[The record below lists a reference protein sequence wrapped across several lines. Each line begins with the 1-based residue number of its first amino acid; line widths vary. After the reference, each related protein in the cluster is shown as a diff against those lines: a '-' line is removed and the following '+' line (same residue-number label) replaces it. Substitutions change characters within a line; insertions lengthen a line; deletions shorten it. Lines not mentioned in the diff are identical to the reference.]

1 MQYLLILEKKE
12 EFLQQK
18 VNYKKKVKIALI
30 DYGSGN
36 LQSAYKAL
44 EFAGKNKKSK
54 IFITSKSKELLKA
67 DKIVLPGVGTFFDC
81 MSGLKSLPGMIDVL
95 NEIVLQKKKPFL
107 GICIGMQLLAT
118 EGKEKGNHKG
128 LGWIKGKVIKIK
140 KNKKIKIPHM
150 GWNTVKIISKHPI
163 LKKKKFESYFVH
175 SYNFICENKKNILG
189 TCEYN
194 QKITA
199 IVGQDNIIGTQ
210 FHPEK
215 SQKIGLEILQN
226 FLNWRY

>member
-1 MQYLLILEKKE
+1 MLILEKKE

-18 VNYKKKVKIALI
+18 VNCKKKVKTALI

-44 EFAGKNKKSK
+44 ELAGNYRKKNK
-54 IFITSKSKELLKA
+54 IFITSKSKDLLDA
-67 DKIVLPGVGTFFDC
+67 DKIVLPGVGTFSDC
-81 MSGLKSLPGMIDVL
+81 MNGLKSLPGMIDIL

-107 GICIGMQLLAT
+107 GICVGMQLLAI

-128 LGWIKGKVIKIK
+128 LGWIKGKVVKIK

-163 LKKKKFESYFVH
+163 LKRKKFESYFVH
-175 SYNFICENKKNILG
+175 SYNFICRDKKNILA
-189 TCEYN
+189 TCDYQQN
-194 QKITA
+194 ITA
-199 IVGQDNIIGTQ
+199 IIGKENIIGTQ

-215 SQKIGLEILQN
+215 SQKVGLEILKN
-226 FLNWRY
+226 FICWTY

>member
-1 MQYLLILEKKE
+1 M
-12 EFLQQK
+12 
-18 VNYKKKVKIALI
+18 KIALI

-44 EFAGKNKKSK
+44 ELVSNCKKK
-54 IFITSKSKELLKA
+54 IFITSNSKDLLKA
-67 DKIVLPGVGTFFDC
+67 DKIILPGVGAFADC
-81 MSGLKSLPGMIDVL
+81 MKGLESISGMIDVL
-95 NEIVLQKKKPFL
+95 NEAVLEKKKPFL

-150 GWNTVKIISKHPI
+150 GWNTVKVISKHPI
-163 LKKKKFESYFVH
+163 LKRKKFESYFVH
-175 SYNFICENKKNILG
+175 SYNFICRDKKNIIA
-189 TCEYN
+189 TCDYQ

-199 IVGQDNIIGTQ
+199 IIGKENIIGTQ

-215 SQKIGLEILQN
+215 SQKIGLEILKN
-226 FLNWRY
+226 FVSWNF

>member
-1 MQYLLILEKKE
+1 MLILEKKE

-18 VNYKKKVKIALI
+18 VNCKKKVKTALI

-44 EFAGKNKKSK
+44 ELAGNYRKKNK
-54 IFITSKSKELLKA
+54 IFITSKSKDLLDA
-67 DKIVLPGVGTFFDC
+67 DKIVLPGVGTFSDC
-81 MSGLKSLPGMIDVL
+81 MNGLKSLPGMIDIL
-95 NEIVLQKKKPFL
+95 NEIVLQRKKPFL
-107 GICIGMQLLAT
+107 GICVGMQLLAI

-163 LKKKKFESYFVH
+163 LKRKKFESYFVH
-175 SYNFICENKKNILG
+175 SYNFICQDKKNVLA
-189 TCEYN
+189 TCDY
-194 QKITA
+194 QQSITA
-199 IVGQDNIIGTQ
+199 IVGKENIIGTQ

-215 SQKIGLEILQN
+215 SQKIGLEILKN
-226 FLNWRY
+226 FIRWIY

>member
-1 MQYLLILEKKE
+1 MILEKKE

-18 VNYKKKVKIALI
+18 VNCKKKVKTALI

-44 EFAGKNKKSK
+44 ELAGNYRKKNK
-54 IFITSKSKELLKA
+54 IFITSKSKDLLDA
-67 DKIVLPGVGTFFDC
+67 DKIVLPGVGTFSDC
-81 MSGLKSLPGMIDVL
+81 MNGLKSLPGMIDIL
-95 NEIVLQKKKPFL
+95 NEIVLQRKKPFL
-107 GICIGMQLLAT
+107 GICVGMQLLAI

-128 LGWIKGKVIKIK
+128 LGWIKGKVVKIK

-163 LKKKKFESYFVH
+163 LKRKKFESYFVH
-175 SYNFICENKKNILG
+175 SYNFICQDKKNVLA
-189 TCEYN
+189 TCDY
-194 QKITA
+194 QQSITA
-199 IVGQDNIIGTQ
+199 IVGKENIIGTQ

-215 SQKIGLEILQN
+215 SQKIGLEILKN
-226 FLNWRY
+226 FIRWIY

>member
-1 MQYLLILEKKE
+1 MKT
-12 EFLQQK
+12 
-18 VNYKKKVKIALI
+18 ALI

-44 EFAGKNKKSK
+44 ELAGKFRKKNK
-54 IFITSKSKELLKA
+54 IFVTSKSKDLLHV

-81 MSGLKSLPGMIDVL
+81 MNGLKSLPGMIDIL
-95 NEIVLQKKKPFL
+95 NEVVLEKKKPFL

-118 EGKEKGNHKG
+118 QGKEKGNHKG
-128 LGWIKGKVIKIK
+128 LGWIEGKVIKLK

-175 SYNFICENKKNILG
+175 SYNFICRDKKNVLA
-189 TCEYN
+189 TCDY
-194 QKITA
+194 QQSITA
-199 IVGQDNIIGTQ
+199 IIGKENIIGTQ

-215 SQKIGLEILQN
+215 SQRTGLEILKN
-226 FLNWRY
+226 FISWIY

>member
-1 MQYLLILEKKE
+1 M
-12 EFLQQK
+12 
-18 VNYKKKVKIALI
+18 KIALI

-44 EFAGKNKKSK
+44 ELVSNCKNK
-54 IFITSKSKELLKA
+54 IFITSNSKDLLKV
-67 DKIVLPGVGTFFDC
+67 DKIILPGVGAFADC
-81 MSGLKSLPGMIDVL
+81 MKGLKSISGMINVL
-95 NEIVLQKKKPFL
+95 NEVVLEKKKPFL

-118 EGKEKGNHKG
+118 KGKEKGDHDG

-163 LKKKKFESYFVH
+163 IKRKKFESYFVH
-175 SYNFICENKKNILG
+175 SYNFICRDKKNILA
-189 TCEYN
+189 TCDYQQN
-194 QKITA
+194 ITA
-199 IVGQDNIIGTQ
+199 IIGKENIIGTQ

-215 SQKIGLEILQN
+215 SQKVGLEILKN
-226 FLNWRY
+226 FICWTY

>member
-1 MQYLLILEKKE
+1 M
-12 EFLQQK
+12 
-18 VNYKKKVKIALI
+18 KIALI

-44 EFAGKNKKSK
+44 ELVSNCKNK
-54 IFITSKSKELLKA
+54 IFITSNSKDLLKA
-67 DKIVLPGVGTFFDC
+67 DKIILPGVGAFADC
-81 MSGLKSLPGMIDVL
+81 IKGLKSISGMTDVL
-95 NEIVLQKKKPFL
+95 NEVVLEKKKPFL

-118 EGKEKGNHKG
+118 KGKEKGDHDG

-150 GWNTVKIISKHPI
+150 GWNTVKVISKHPI
-163 LKKKKFESYFVH
+163 LKRKKFESYFVH
-175 SYNFICENKKNILG
+175 SYNFICKNKKNIIA
-189 TCEYN
+189 TCDYQ

-199 IVGQDNIIGTQ
+199 IVGKENIIGTQ

-215 SQKIGLEILQN
+215 SQKIGLEILKN
-226 FLNWRY
+226 FVSWNY

>member
-1 MQYLLILEKKE
+1 MLILEKKE

-18 VNYKKKVKIALI
+18 VNCKKKVKTALI

-44 EFAGKNKKSK
+44 ELAGNYRKKNK
-54 IFITSKSKELLKA
+54 IFITSKSKDSLDA
-67 DKIVLPGVGTFFDC
+67 DKIVLPGVGTFSDC
-81 MSGLKSLPGMIDVL
+81 MNGLKSLPGMIDIL
-95 NEIVLQKKKPFL
+95 NEIVLQRKKPFL
-107 GICIGMQLLAT
+107 GICVGMQLLAI

-128 LGWIKGKVIKIK
+128 LGWIKGKVVKIK

-163 LKKKKFESYFVH
+163 LKRKKFESYFVH
-175 SYNFICENKKNILG
+175 SYNFICQDKKNVLA
-189 TCEYN
+189 TCDY
-194 QKITA
+194 QQSITA
-199 IVGQDNIIGTQ
+199 IVGKENIIGTQ

-215 SQKIGLEILQN
+215 SQKIGLEILKN
-226 FLNWRY
+226 FIRWIY

>member
-1 MQYLLILEKKE
+1 MKT
-12 EFLQQK
+12 
-18 VNYKKKVKIALI
+18 ALI

-44 EFAGKNKKSK
+44 ELAGNYGKKNK
-54 IFITSKSKELLKA
+54 ILVTSKSKDLLGV
-67 DKIVLPGVGTFFDC
+67 DKIVLPGVGTFSDC
-81 MSGLKSLPGMIDVL
+81 MNGLKSLPGMIDIL

-118 EGKEKGNHKG
+118 DGKEKGNHKG

-163 LKKKKFESYFVH
+163 LKRKKFESYFVH
-175 SYNFICENKKNILG
+175 SYNFICQNKKDVLA
-189 TCEYN
+189 TCNYQQN
-194 QKITA
+194 ITA
-199 IVGQDNIIGTQ
+199 IVGKENIIGTQ

-215 SQKIGLEILQN
+215 SQKVGLEILKN
-226 FLNWRY
+226 FTRWIY

>member
-1 MQYLLILEKKE
+1 M
-12 EFLQQK
+12 
-18 VNYKKKVKIALI
+18 KIALI

-44 EFAGKNKKSK
+44 ELASNYKNK
-54 IFITSKSKELLKA
+54 ICITSNSKDLLKA
-67 DKIVLPGVGTFFDC
+67 DKIILPGVGAFADC
-81 MSGLKSLPGMIDVL
+81 MKGLKSISGMIDVL
-95 NEIVLQKKKPFL
+95 NEVVLEKKKPFL

-118 EGKEKGNHKG
+118 KGKEKGDHDG

-150 GWNTVKIISKHPI
+150 GWNTVKVISKHPI
-163 LKKKKFESYFVH
+163 LKRKKFESYFVH
-175 SYNFICENKKNILG
+175 SYNFICKNKKNIIA
-189 TCEYN
+189 TCDYQ

-199 IVGQDNIIGTQ
+199 IVGKENIIGTQ

-215 SQKIGLEILQN
+215 SQKIGLEILKN
-226 FLNWRY
+226 FVSWNY

>member
-1 MQYLLILEKKE
+1 M
-12 EFLQQK
+12 
-18 VNYKKKVKIALI
+18 KIALI

-44 EFAGKNKKSK
+44 ELVSNCKNK
-54 IFITSKSKELLKA
+54 IFITSNSKDLLKA
-67 DKIVLPGVGTFFDC
+67 DKIILPGVGAFADC
-81 MSGLKSLPGMIDVL
+81 IKGLKSISGMTDVL
-95 NEIVLQKKKPFL
+95 NEVVLEKKKPFL

-118 EGKEKGNHKG
+118 KGKEKGDHDG

-150 GWNTVKIISKHPI
+150 GWNTVKVISKHPI
-163 LKKKKFESYFVH
+163 LKRKKFESYFVH
-175 SYNFICENKKNILG
+175 SYNFICKNKKNIIA
-189 TCEYN
+189 TCDYQ

-199 IVGQDNIIGTQ
+199 IVGKENIIGTQ

-215 SQKIGLEILQN
+215 SQKIGLEILKKFVSWN
-226 FLNWRY
+226 Y

>member
-1 MQYLLILEKKE
+1 MLILEKKE

-18 VNYKKKVKIALI
+18 VNCKKKVKTALI

-44 EFAGKNKKSK
+44 ELAGNYRKKNK
-54 IFITSKSKELLKA
+54 IFITSKSKDLLDA
-67 DKIVLPGVGTFFDC
+67 DKIVLPGVGTFSDC
-81 MSGLKSLPGMIDVL
+81 MNGLKSLPGMIDIL
-95 NEIVLQKKKPFL
+95 NEIVLQRKKPFL
-107 GICIGMQLLAT
+107 GICVGMQLLAI

-128 LGWIKGKVIKIK
+128 LGWIKGKVVKIK

-150 GWNTVKIISKHPI
+150 GWNTVKMISKHPI
-163 LKKKKFESYFVH
+163 LKRKKFESYFVH
-175 SYNFICENKKNILG
+175 SYNFICEDKKNILG
-189 TCEYN
+189 TCDYN

-199 IVGQDNIIGTQ
+199 IVGEENIIGTQ

-215 SQKIGLEILQN
+215 SQKNGLKILEN
-226 FLNWRY
+226 FLKWEV